1 LFYHKYIK
9 ARVSGFATIELMLPF
24 EKKWFPCPKNLKK
37 ERQGHKSL
45 RKINCRESKN
55 AGGNT

>member
-1 LFYHKYIK
+1 
-9 ARVSGFATIELMLPF
+9 MLPF